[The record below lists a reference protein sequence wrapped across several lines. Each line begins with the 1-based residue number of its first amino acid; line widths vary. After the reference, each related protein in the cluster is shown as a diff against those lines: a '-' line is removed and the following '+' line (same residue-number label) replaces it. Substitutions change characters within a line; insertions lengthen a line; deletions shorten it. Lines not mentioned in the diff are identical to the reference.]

1 MSVINKIKKNEYIK
15 SAIVIALIVALVLGF
30 FFGLRAFLN
39 IELRVV
45 ESGSMCVPYDGA
57 CDGWSH
63 PFEHTLHT
71 GDIVIIQ
78 GVKPADLNV
87 NYPNSDIIVY
97 KDPNDPTGTPIIH
110 RIAERYEINGTFYFQ
125 TKGDGNPVDKWPAPL
140 SPSEYD
146 SRTLWFTGQGVSQDQ
161 VEGRVVIRIPWFGW
175 IALVEKSNPLVVP
188 LIIGLI
194 ILLIVLEFIM
204 PIIKGKK
211 GKPEEETK
219 NISTQV

>member
-1 MSVINKIKKNEYIK
+1 LSVINKIKKNEYIK
-15 SAIVIALIVALVLGF
+15 SAIVIALIVAVVLGF
-30 FFGLRAFLN
+30 FIGLRVFLKV
-39 IELRVV
+39 ELTVV
-45 ESGSMCVPYDGA
+45 ESGSMCVPYVGA

-78 GVKPADLNV
+78 SVNPADLKL

-110 RIAERYEINGTFYFQ
+110 RIAERYEINGTLYFQ
-125 TKGDGNPVDKWPAPL
+125 TKGDGNPVDKWPTPI
-140 SPSEYD
+140 SPREYD
-146 SRTLWFTGQGVSQDQ
+146 SNYLWFTGQGVAQDQ
-161 VEGRVVIRIPWFGW
+161 VEGRVVMRIPWIGW
-175 IALVEKSNPLVVP
+175 IALIEKGNPLVVP

-194 ILLIVLEFIM
+194 ILLMVLEFVI
-204 PIIKGKK
+204 PVVKGKK

-219 NISTQV
+219 NISPQP